1 MNHLTAMRVFTSVVA
16 KENFAQAAEMLGV
29 SRGYVSRHVSE
40 LETHLGVPLLLRN
53 TRHVSL
59 TPAGEQ
65 YYQHCCRILRD
76 LDESE
81 KSVVGMHQVVAGSL
95 KVIAKRSFGSLEL
108 SSAIVDF
115 SLRHPE
121 LAVSLI
127 LEDQGAGP
135 RDLIDESFDVAIR
148 LSPLPNSRLI
158 ARKISTIAFATCAS
172 PDYLERFGTPQHPR
186 ELVDHNCL
194 IHLHGALKS
203 ETQLWKFTG
212 TEGAISIRVSGKPNS
227 NNIIVLSEVARR
239 GLGIAILPLFCVRD
253 DLACGRL
260 VSILAGYTVESRDL
274 LAVYPPN
281 SNTPKRITEFVDFLA
296 ERFGKPSRL
305 SAPALSRNSK
315 NRSSKTEPILSA
327 DE

>member
-1 MNHLTAMRVFTSVVA
+1 MRVFTSVVA
-16 KENFAQAAEMLGV
+16 KESFAQAAELLGV

-76 LDESE
+76 VDESE
-81 KSVVGMHQVVAGSL
+81 KSVVGLHQAVAGSL

-127 LEDQGAGP
+127 LEDQGTSP
-135 RDLIDESFDVAIR
+135 HDLIDESFDVAIR

-158 ARKISTIAFATCAS
+158 SRKIATIEFVTCAS
-172 PDYLERFGTPQHPR
+172 PEYLEAFGAPVHPR
-186 ELVDHNCL
+186 DLAAHNCL
-194 IHLHGALKS
+194 YHLHGALKS
-203 ETQLWKFTG
+203 QSRLWDFIAS
-212 TEGAISIRVSGKPNS
+212 EGCLSVEVKGKPNS
-227 NNIIVLSEVARR
+227 NNIIVLGEFARR
-239 GLGIAILPLFCVRD
+239 GLGIAILPLFCIKD
-253 DLACGRL
+253 DLASGRL
-260 VSILAGYTVESRDL
+260 VPILTAYHVESRDL

-281 SNTPKRITEFVDFLA
+281 SNTPKRTTEFVDFLA
-296 ERFGKPSRL
+296 ERFGKSAKSEGQVWSATRRDRE
-305 SAPALSRNSK
+305 SAPTPELQR
-315 NRSSKTEPILSA
+315 R
-327 DE
+327 